1 LFAFSKTKT
10 KISILFL
17 SLRVSKGQYRTER
30 ESVDVNITPDKRQ
43 VLLQNE
49 RFLCALLKK
58 SLTALYESSPA
69 CLPLAP
75 NPLQGG

>member
-1 LFAFSKTKT
+1 MDC
-10 KISILFL
+10 
-17 SLRVSKGQYRTER
+17 RTER

-58 SLTALYESSPA
+58 SLTVLYESSPA

-75 NPLQGG
+75 HPLQVGERFNFRRRFQFFGSGSAFI

>member
-1 LFAFSKTKT
+1 MDC
-10 KISILFL
+10 
-17 SLRVSKGQYRTER
+17 RTER

-49 RFLCALLKK
+49 RFLCALVKK
-58 SLTALYESSPA
+58 SLTVLYESSPA

-75 NPLQGG
+75 HPLQVGERFNFRCCGSGSALI